1 MEAMSS
7 FRIER
12 QYVTLVAP
20 DARLL
25 YGVEEERD
33 PFALAQELERCRAE
47 ARQEALRIA
56 GQEAERL
63 LEEAQTQAQA
73 ILDKAREDSLQTALA
88 AERAAE
94 ARKQEA
100 LQEGLRLAR
109 QEAEAEADARR
120 GREAAELA
128 RMTDKLR
135 ADYALLV
142 DALEGDALCLILDVV
157 KKIIGVK
164 LEETDEVF
172 LGLVSTALEQLKQ
185 TGAVL
190 IRVGPEDY
198 HRYFGDRQSPGAA
211 HFGKAEA
218 LVVEEEE
225 FRHGDLVVESEGE
238 VLDFS
243 IDKQLRRLQDAFLQK
258 ESAAAV

>member
-20 DARLL
+20 DTGLL
-25 YGVEEERD
+25 CGLDEERD
-33 PFALAQELERCRAE
+33 LFALGEELERCRAE
-47 ARQEALRIA
+47 ARQEALQSAER
-56 GQEAERL
+56 EAERL
-63 LEEAQTQAQA
+63 LEEAKAQAQA
-73 ILDKAREDSLQTALA
+73 ILDKAREDFLQTALA

-109 QEAEAEADARR
+109 QEAEVEAEARR

-142 DALEGDALCLILDVV
+142 DALEGDALCLVLDVV

-164 LEETDEVF
+164 LEESDEVF
-172 LGLVSTALEQLKQ
+172 LGLVGTALEQLKQ

-198 HRYFGDRQSPGAA
+198 HRYFGDRQAPGAA
-211 HFGKAEA
+211 HFGKTEA